1 MKRSLHKPA
10 IKRKWTDDVTFAPLC
25 KASYFIS
32 ATHPFTTHENLLLHF
47 SVVTHRRLAATPLF
61 STSIQMESCV
71 QSQDVVV
78 VGGGVAGL
86 AAAERL
92 YQAGLQV
99 GDSFSSLFHPQMSL
113 I

>member
-1 MKRSLHKPA
+1 
-10 IKRKWTDDVTFAPLC
+10 
-25 KASYFIS
+25 
-32 ATHPFTTHENLLLHF
+32 
-47 SVVTHRRLAATPLF
+47 
-61 STSIQMESCV
+61 MESCV

-99 GDSFSSLFHPQMSL
+99 GDSFSFLFYPQMSL
-113 I
+113 M